1 MKNPA
6 LVMGKTEKMLEMVKG
21 RRHPRLGT
29 TTTMTATELMSMAMM
44 MTTPTP
50 KESSHQGSA

>member
-6 LVMGKTEKMLEMVKG
+6 LVMEKTEKMLEMAKG
-21 RRHPRLGT
+21 RRHPLLGT
-29 TTTMTATELMSMAMM
+29 TTTMTATELVAMVMM